1 MARTS
6 FSGPVKSDNGFEGN
20 ITGNVTGNVA
30 GNVAGFVTPPEF
42 TLSSLPTNADYAD
55 GTLIY
60 VSDATN
66 VGSGTGTICF
76 NNGTDWID
84 ISTGIAVA

>member
-1 MARTS
+1 MAQTR
-6 FSGPVKSDNGFEGN
+6 FSGPVVSDNGFSGP
-20 ITGNVTGNVA
+20 
-30 GNVAGFVTPPEF
+30 VAGFITPPEF
-42 TLSSLPTNADYAD
+42 DLSTLPTNADYAD

-76 NNGTDWID
+76 NDGTDWID
-84 ISTGIAVA
+84 ISTGIAVV